1 MLWSVPLAPLRAL
14 PPAAFLPAA
23 DLSVSESD
31 LVLTVDLPGLAPED
45 VSIEVQDGE
54 LTVRGERT
62 RPAVAEGTA
71 YIYAQRPVG
80 GFEHRIRIPQGVDP
94 AGITASMRN
103 GVLSLIVPTPEPPK
117 PKRIAIGSGSAAED
131 RRLEEAGV

>member
-1 MLWSVPLAPLRAL
+1 MAGQPLR
-14 PPAAFLPAA
+14 PAAA
-23 DLSVSESD
+23 
-31 LVLTVDLPGLAPED
+31 PGARRTLRTTT
-45 VSIEVQDGE
+45 

-117 PKRIAIGSGSAAED
+117 PKRIAIGSGSAAGD